1 MPLDF
6 VTRSFP
12 KISINDVPSDNAYRP
27 IFYKAVNS
35 KAKKTYR
42 RISAL
47 IVGNRILDI
56 GTGVGGNAAYLHKR
70 GSDVKSLDVKDSS
83 YFHELPTEMYPGDIF
98 PYEDNSF
105 DTAIIIHVIHHAEDR
120 LQLLREAKRVAK
132 RVVIIEDTY
141 RNLPEHLVIG
151 TIDSVFNGEFYWHPY
166 NKPEKWREIFKE
178 EGWKV
183 LHEECYSDLVYNFL
197 YGRYVIFAIE

>member
-6 VTRSFP
+6 VTKRFAQL
-12 KISINDVPSDNAYRP
+12 SIDEVPSDDAYRP

-35 KAKKTYR
+35 KAKKTYG
-42 RISAL
+42 RIKDL
-47 IVGNRILDI
+47 VIGDKILDV
-56 GTGVGGNAAYLHKR
+56 GTGVGGNAAYFHKK
-70 GSDVKSLDVKDSS
+70 GYDVTSLDVVNSS
-83 YFHELPTEMYPGDIF
+83 YFKEYPTDIYPGDFF

-105 DTAIIIHVIHHAEDR
+105 DTAIIIHVIHHASDR
-120 LQLLREAKRVAK
+120 LRLLREAKRVAK

-141 RNLPEHLVIG
+141 RNLPEHLLIG

-166 NKPEKWREIFKE
+166 NKPEEWKE
-178 EGWKV
+178 VFAKEGWKV